1 MAVVVLAELNAARVI
16 CSSICIFFFTEDPN
30 VFIIPSK
37 DVFQVKLGALW
48 NVTCKATGHPMP
60 FVQWRKEKTQEVV
73 TPKRR
78 APEVVMLTISP
89 VTEADLGNYTCVAE
103 NSQDIT
109 TAHVK
114 LGEPVIL
121 RPRVLAR
128 LGNLTHELPLCSQE
142 LYRLT

>member
-1 MAVVVLAELNAARVI
+1 
-16 CSSICIFFFTEDPN
+16 
-30 VFIIPSK
+30 
-37 DVFQVKLGALW
+37 
-48 NVTCKATGHPMP
+48 MP
-60 FVQWRKEKTQEVV
+60 IVHWRKEKTQGVV

-78 APEVVMLTISP
+78 APGVVMLTISP

-103 NSQDIT
+103 NSQDVT
-109 TAHVK
+109 TVHVK

-128 LGNLTHELPLCSQE
+128 LGNLTYELPLCSHA

>member
-16 CSSICIFFFTEDPN
+16 CSSICIFFFIEDPN

-48 NVTCKATGHPMP
+48 NVTCKATGNPMP
-60 FVQWRKEKTQEVV
+60 IVHWRKEKTQEVV
-73 TPKRR
+73 SPKRL
-78 APEVVMLTISP
+78 APDVVMLTISP

-103 NSQDIT
+103 NSQDVT

-114 LGEPVIL
+114 LGEPVF
-121 RPRVLAR
+121 
-128 LGNLTHELPLCSQE
+128 
-142 LYRLT
+142 

>member
-1 MAVVVLAELNAARVI
+1 MFINI
-16 CSSICIFFFTEDPN
+16 FFFFFTEDPN

-37 DVFQVKLGALW
+37 DVFQLKLGALW
-48 NVTCKATGHPMP
+48 NVTCKATGNPMP
-60 FVQWRKEKTQEVV
+60 FVHWRKEKTQEDV

-103 NSQDIT
+103 NSQDVA

-114 LGEPVIL
+114 LGEPAIL
-121 RPRVLAR
+121 RP
-128 LGNLTHELPLCSQE
+128 
-142 LYRLT
+142 

>member
-1 MAVVVLAELNAARVI
+1 MAVVALAELNAARVI
-16 CSSICIFFFTEDPN
+16 CASIYIYIFFTEDPN

-37 DVFQVKLGALW
+37 DVFLVKLGALW
-48 NVTCKATGHPMP
+48 NVTCKATGNPMP
-60 FVQWRKEKTQEVV
+60 FVHWRKEKAQEVV

-78 APEVVMLTISP
+78 APEVVMLTISA

-103 NSQDIT
+103 NSQDVT

-121 RPRVLAR
+121 RPRVDPEYWP
-128 LGNLTHELPLCSQE
+128 GSGI
-142 LYRLT
+142 

>member
-1 MAVVVLAELNAARVI
+1 MAVVALAELNAARVV
-16 CSSICIFFFTEDPN
+16 CSSIYIYIFFTEDPN

-48 NVTCKATGHPMP
+48 NVTCKATGNPMP
-60 FVQWRKEKTQEVV
+60 FVHWRKEKTQEDV

-103 NSQDIT
+103 NSQDVA

-114 LGEPVIL
+114 LGEPAIL
-121 RPRVLAR
+121 RP
-128 LGNLTHELPLCSQE
+128 
-142 LYRLT
+142 